1 MMGLV
6 GGIQVRTLFGKSDAL
21 LIIYFPVHV
30 SSEVLYQNNTE
41 GTLQTNWLGKNGHI
55 QMEHYHFKGMTS
67 PVG

>member
-6 GGIQVRTLFGKSDAL
+6 RGIQVRILFGKSDAL
-21 LIIYFPVHV
+21 LIIYFPVRV

-41 GTLQTNWLGKNGHI
+41 GTLQTNWLGKNRHI
-55 QMEHYHFKGMTS
+55 QMERYHFKGVTS